1 MTDLEDD
8 VVELECNKPETGS
21 DGVELWVGKLGETDG
36 DGGNWGVVTMTEIDD
51 GTQSNNS
58 GDCDGA
64 HCNDS
69 CGVDGAHCND
79 SCGVDGDG
87 VHCKDGNGKFES
99 CCVALFVVFCAVL
112 QMSVL
117 QLV

>member
-1 MTDLEDD
+1 MGLED
-8 VVELECNKPETGS
+8 NKPETGS

-51 GTQSNNS
+51 GAQSNNS
-58 GDCDGA
+58 GDGDGA

-69 CGVDGAHCND
+69 CGVDGN
-79 SCGVDGDG
+79 G
-87 VHCKDGNGKFES
+87 VHCKDGNGKFGS

-112 QMSVL
+112 QKSVL